1 MNEAPA
7 MASLMMPISRS
18 FIRALSLSRSPSAEG
33 SMDEAPGYGV
43 SDDADLSFFHSLSLS
58 FAFCRGIDE

>member
-1 MNEAPA
+1 MNEAPAMASLMMPISLALSLSFFHCLSLSAEGLMNEAPA

-18 FIRALSLSRSPSAEG
+18 FIR
-33 SMDEAPGYGV
+33 
-43 SDDADLSFFHSLSLS
+43 SLS